1 MGQRW
6 FASLEAELQLPVNQK
21 RASHLLATP
30 ESQKVRPAEDELL
43 MIYIIEETLLVD
55 VELKGAATP
64 SPCLQFAALIRN
76 ISER

>member
-1 MGQRW
+1 M
-6 FASLEAELQLPVNQK
+6 QLPVNQK

-43 MIYIIEETLLVD
+43 MIYIIEETLD

-64 SPCLQFAALIRN
+64 SPSLQFAALIRN

>member
-43 MIYIIEETLLVD
+43 MIYIIEETLD
-55 VELKGAATP
+55 VELKGAAMP